1 MMWIVTSPRS
11 ILTFQKVKVDFLQ
24 FERTS
29 LQKTRRHRCWKEHY
43 TAESISH
50 TVESILHTTAESISH
65 IGESILQT
73 TVDSISHTVESN
85 NLQLRHYSKLQRLRD
100 RLAQKLPRR
109 QLSQFS
115 MVDITS

>member
-1 MMWIVTSPRS
+1 MLKRTLHSWEYLSHSWES
-11 ILTFQKVKVDFLQ
+11 ILHT
-24 FERTS
+24 
-29 LQKTRRHRCWKEHY
+29 
-43 TAESISH
+43 TAESISY

-65 IGESILQT
+65 IA
-73 TVDSISHTVESN
+73 ESN

-100 RLAQKLPRR
+100 RLAQKLPQR